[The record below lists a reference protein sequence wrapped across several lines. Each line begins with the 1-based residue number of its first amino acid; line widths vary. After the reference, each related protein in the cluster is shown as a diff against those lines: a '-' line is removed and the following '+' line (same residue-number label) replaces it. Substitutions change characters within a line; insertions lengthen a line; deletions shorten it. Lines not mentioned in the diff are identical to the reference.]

1 LQMSTE
7 PRKMPLKSQGLKSQ
21 AVNGKDL
28 RQSALNKDLKK
39 IGGEVREQAN
49 PIRIQSTNNLED

>member
-1 LQMSTE
+1 
-7 PRKMPLKSQGLKSQ
+7 MPLKSQGLKSQ